1 MKFLS
6 FFMAVFFTACLASK
20 PVMSVDLSQ
29 KIAQHIEFSGVSKS
43 VVKDLRI
50 RNNAN
55 GLLEFE
61 LILES
66 SGTKNLAYK
75 VEWKDKEGFSLRSSI
90 GENYEAIRLRAD
102 EEMIISKIA
111 HNKDAKDFK
120 IFLQDN

>member
-6 FFMAVFFTACLASK
+6 LFMALCFTACLASK
-20 PVMSVDLSQ
+20 PTTSVDLKQ
-29 KIAQHIEFSGVSKS
+29 KIAQHIEFSDVSKS
-43 VVKDLRI
+43 IVKDLRI

-66 SGTKNLAYK
+66 SSTKNLAYR
-75 VEWKDKEGFSLRSSI
+75 VEWKDKDGFSLRSSI
-90 GENYEAIRLRAD
+90 GENYEAIKLRTD
-102 EEMIISKIA
+102 EEIIISKIA
-111 HNKDAKDFK
+111 HNKDAKYFK